1 MVTRTF
7 TITTADVVR
16 ADLDNNTLVHD
27 TMSFAGKIDAPA
39 IMKLLRKRGDNTIVN
54 VEVVNTATELR
65 GMTVDTFIEHSEV
78 INVGGRN

>member
-16 ADLDNNTLVHD
+16 ADLNNNTLVHG
-27 TMSFAGKIDAPA
+27 TMSFAGKIDAAA
-39 IMKLLRKRGDNTIVN
+39 IIKLLRKRGDNTVVN
-54 VEVVNTATELR
+54 VEVVNTTTELR